1 MDPCRKCSQLVVD
14 KTHMRWSICTPCLS
28 QKILETPKSHKRMLE
43 QEIASRAAYDAYEI
57 ALPAKKPETE
67 EEKSRRER
75 QEQIERW
82 QKALRDDEARLA
94 KERVGK
100 QSRSPFEFDLKAS
113 KNNLLLGSILADCA
127 TIIHAATIK
136 EKDEMCQTQ
145 MNRVPNI
152 ATSIIKVPIH
162 KPEYDEN
169 AAGKSS
175 NVEGFKLANSIVDH
189 INMAVGHNI
198 RKKYQETC
206 VQDLTAN
213 LGFFGSWSARSIG
226 TIAKSRY
233 QMPTE
238 TIKTASI
245 ILPTR
250 TILSDSTMET
260 NVKVARKEEEELN
273 SASQESDDEN
283 WDFELD
289 ELSLEELEEDQE
301 ILEETPHQQ
310 QSFTDSF
317 EAQIA

>member
-1 MDPCRKCSQLVVD
+1 
-14 KTHMRWSICTPCLS
+14 
-28 QKILETPKSHKRMLE
+28 MLE

-175 NVEGFKLANSIVDH
+175 NVE
-189 INMAVGHNI
+189 
-198 RKKYQETC
+198 
-206 VQDLTAN
+206 
-213 LGFFGSWSARSIG
+213 
-226 TIAKSRY
+226 
-233 QMPTE
+233 
-238 TIKTASI
+238 
-245 ILPTR
+245 
-250 TILSDSTMET
+250 
-260 NVKVARKEEEELN
+260 VARKEEEELN